1 MNFEK
6 WLWVELIGFD
16 NEQENYGVPAYLDN
30 LGFVPAALSLLF
42 YSPDFVHLHDRSEKE
57 RVFPPEICSYTAR
70 PYGRD
75 RARQEWTSTQLR
87 GLLSELQ
94 QRGVEVYCSFFD
106 LFIYKLDG
114 KYYSSEWCSQHPELH
129 VVTSS
134 VKRTEMLNPLGRLA
148 DGTYYE
154 DFFVKQLAAV
164 MEDYGF
170 DGYHGADGYTSPRI
184 SLAEADYSD
193 DMVGQ
198 FTASGRAELPSELS
212 GDCEGNAELLRARA
226 DWIWANKRF
235 EWIDFY
241 AERWETFWR
250 KIAARL
256 HPLEKKFVLNS
267 TWTRDPFEAMYR
279 FGVDYKR
286 LANTGIDGFVIE
298 AGAAALTL
306 GAGGMEYE
314 PCNEFKATLM
324 LIKSYVP
331 DTKLI
336 CLNTI
341 QDTTERW
348 DALRHA
354 PAVLERDI
362 LTLPNVY
369 RYDRQGQL
377 ERCSSGWMGCLA
389 DGIDRQEWKWINR
402 RWELGFN
409 GQPERLIGATFL
421 WSDQML
427 ATELHHYIET
437 RDYSSH
443 KWLHTL
449 ISLGAPVYAAANIE
463 NLELLTGPVFVT
475 NAHLWPEDELQSVL
489 AYTKGPVILIG
500 KMTDRAASLG
510 LSAAAAE
517 LNVESNESNE
527 SKRRDAYFMAIY
539 PDGGSSKPEFLW
551 EETGRDDAGNS
562 AADSSTIDDAIS
574 WVQGLHFSAVTDT
587 FLQECVAWIG
597 NCSESPKVLEQ
608 SSKISV
614 NAMEIDQNRWR
625 LLIANGNLDY
635 KSPKIDVGRSI
646 SQIKVCTDFPGTP
659 VSPRGTYFNV
669 TVPGRGTVILELDFD
684 QE

>member
-16 NEQENYGVPAYLDN
+16 NEQDNYGVPAYLDN
-30 LGFVPAALSLLF
+30 LGFVPKALSLLF
-42 YSPDFVHLHDRSEKE
+42 YSPDFVHLHDRNEKE
-57 RVFPPEICSYTAR
+57 RVFSPEICSYTAR

-75 RARQEWTSTQLR
+75 RDRQEWTSTQLR

-94 QRGVEVYCSFFD
+94 QHGVEVYCSFFD

-114 KYYSSEWCSQHPELH
+114 KQYSSEWCSRHPELH
-129 VVTSS
+129 VVTKS

-154 DFFVKQLAAV
+154 DFFVQQLTAV

-212 GDCEGNAELLRARA
+212 GNCEGNAERVRARA
-226 DWIWANKRF
+226 DWIWANRRL

-256 HPLEKKFVLNS
+256 HPLKKKFVLNS

-279 FGVDYKR
+279 YGVDYKR
-286 LANTGIDGFVIE
+286 LADTGIDGFVVE
-298 AGAAALTL
+298 AGAASLTL

-314 PCNEFKATLM
+314 PCDEFKATLM

-369 RYDRQGQL
+369 RYDRQGKL

-389 DGIDRQEWKWINR
+389 DGMDRQEWKWVND
-402 RWELGFN
+402 RWELGFDE
-409 GQPERLIGATFL
+409 QPGRLIGATFL
-421 WSDQML
+421 WSDPML
-427 ATELHHYIET
+427 AAELRNYMET
-437 RDYSSH
+437 REYSSH

-463 NLELLTGPVFVT
+463 NLEMLTGPVFVT

-489 AYTKGPVILIG
+489 AYSAGPVILLG
-500 KMTDRAASLG
+500 RMTDRAASLG
-510 LSAAAAE
+510 LSSVGDE
-517 LNVESNESNE
+517 LNGA
-527 SKRRDAYFMAIY
+527 KHKDDYFMIIY
-539 PDGGSSKPEFLW
+539 PDGGSSESRVLW
-551 EETGRDDAGNS
+551 MEVGRDNTGNR
-562 AADSSTIDDAIS
+562 SSLDQDDLDLDAIS
-574 WVQGLHFSAVTDT
+574 WVQGLHFSAVADT
-587 FLQECVAWIG
+587 FLQLCASWIG
-597 NCSESPKVLEQ
+597 NCAGAPIVLEQ
-608 SSKISV
+608 NAKISV
-614 NAMEIDQNRWR
+614 NAMEIDKHRWR

-635 KSPKIDVGRSI
+635 KSPGIDVGRSI
-646 SQIKVCTDFPGTP
+646 SNIRVCTDFPGTP
-659 VSPRGTYFNV
+659 VSPRRSSFHV
-669 TVPGRGTVILELDFD
+669 TVPGRGTVILELEFD
-684 QE
+684 QQ